1 MFCVPPDEGPY
12 QCIVDYCPDTTSTT
26 LTYLFWQLA
35 RNPEWQDRLRAE
47 LPKSQWTEQ
56 LPSYND
62 VTDLTVLDA
71 VINEAL
77 RLHPAAP
84 ASLQRVVPPGGRTL
98 NGVFV
103 QEKTVVSMQCYTTH
117 RDPVVFPNPDIF
129 RPERWM
135 DPAAITDSMKT
146 LFMPFSQ
153 GTRACLGKNLAMME
167 LKLIT
172 ASLVKDYEV
181 GLAPGTTEESMA
193 MTDHFLALPKSG
205 KCEFVFTRA
214 R

>member
-1 MFCVPPDEGPY
+1 MSRC
-12 QCIVDYCPDTTSTT
+12 
-26 LTYLFWQLA
+26 
-35 RNPEWQDRLRAE
+35 
-47 LPKSQWTEQ
+47 WT
-56 LPSYND
+56 P
-62 VTDLTVLDA
+62 
-71 VINEAL
+71 VIDEAL

-84 ASLQRVVPPGGRTL
+84 ASLQRVVPSGGRTL

-103 QEKTVVSMQCYTTH
+103 REETVVSMQCYTTH
-117 RDPVVFPNPDIF
+117 RDPAAFPNPDTF

-135 DPAAITDSMKT
+135 DAVAITDSMKP

-153 GTRACLGKNLAMME
+153 GTRACLGKNLAKIE
-167 LKLIT
+167 LELIT
-172 ASLVKDYEV
+172 SSLVKDYEV
-181 GLAPGTTEESMA
+181 SSAPGTTEESMA